1 MEKRVQV
8 ANGGVGMIISKEAS
22 RSLINLRRITNRI
35 MLANYQSIPLT
46 TMSVI
51 YVNIQRKK

>member
-35 MLANYQSIPLT
+35 MLANYQSNPLT

-51 YVNIQRKK
+51 YVNMQRKK